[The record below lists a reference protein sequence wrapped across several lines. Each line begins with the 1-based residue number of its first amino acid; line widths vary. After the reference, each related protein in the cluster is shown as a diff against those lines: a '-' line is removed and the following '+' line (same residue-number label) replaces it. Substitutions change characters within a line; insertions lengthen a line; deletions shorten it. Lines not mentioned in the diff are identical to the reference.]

1 MAEASEEKVR
11 IKFGGAPVEYAGA
24 NKDAFRETV
33 DVVKLL
39 GKVKAKKVK
48 VESKQIVDI
57 NNATFYDALAVAEPH
72 YNIANLN
79 KLYDEDPFH
88 ASACDAKLDSVV
100 GLGYKLEYSSL
111 VKKRLEKVEK
121 KENGDEK
128 KRKLELQ
135 LDDLRDQF
143 LERIENMN
151 SQMEL
156 SEVIFNLYMNK
167 LTCGN
172 AYIEIGRTKET
183 GEPKY
188 LGFIPPENIR
198 VRKARDGFVQVEN
211 GQIVFFRNYGD
222 RETPDPFGK
231 DPNPNEII
239 HIKQHSVIDH
249 YYGVPQITS
258 AIQAMAVLKFAMQ
271 YNVDYFENKA
281 VPRYIIK
288 TRNISLDGA
297 TQAKLLNFFETN
309 VKGTSH
315 RTVLIPIMGA
325 SQDRDIVFDPVETD
339 RQEGHFIEMIKEM
352 QQFIMSRHRVPQAR
366 IGLSSA
372 ATSQA
377 ESREAEKTF
386 KETVCQPEQRF
397 LERKMN
403 RIFSELTDMFVF
415 RFEEYSLTDEDMD
428 SQIFERYARWGV
440 LVPDE
445 KRQQL
450 GLGPRR
456 DGNGSESL
464 DMLSLAKENA
474 KAAKI
479 SQAKANQKADAF
491 GTRTRDQ
498 NRAANKPDKNSQNR
512 DGRRPAGAGASP
524 NK

>member
-1 MAEASEEKVR
+1 MSEDIEEKVR
-11 IKFGGAPVEYAGA
+11 VKFGAASVEYAGA
-24 NKDAFRETV
+24 KKDTFRDTV
-33 DVVKLL
+33 DVEKLL
-39 GKVKAKKVK
+39 GKTRAKKVK
-48 VESKQIVDI
+48 AESKQIVDI
-57 NNATFYDALAVAEPH
+57 NSATFYDALSVAEPT

-111 VKKRLEKVEK
+111 IKKKLEKIEK
-121 KENGDEK
+121 KADGAEK
-128 KRKLELQ
+128 KRQMELK
-135 LDDLRDQF
+135 LDDLRDAF
-143 LERIENMN
+143 LDRIENMN

-156 SEVIFNLYMNK
+156 SEVIFNIYLNK

-172 AYIEIGRTKET
+172 AYIEVGRTKET
-183 GEPKY
+183 GEPRY

-198 VRKARDGFVQVEN
+198 VRKQRDGFVQVEK
-211 GQIVFFRNYGD
+211 GQVVFFRNFGD
-222 RETPDPFGK
+222 RETQDPFGK
-231 DPNPNEII
+231 DKNPNEII
-239 HIKQHSVIDH
+239 HIKQHSTVDH

-288 TRNISLDGA
+288 TRNISLDGP

-315 RTVLIPIMGA
+315 RTVLIPIMGS
-325 SQDRDIVFDPVETD
+325 SQDRDIVFEPVETD

-397 LERKMN
+397 LERKLN

-415 RFEEYSLTDEDMD
+415 KFEEYSLTDEDMD

-440 LVPDE
+440 TVPDE

-450 GLGPRR
+450 GWGPRR
-456 DGNGSESL
+456 DGKGSEAL
-464 DMLSLAKENA
+464 DMLSLAKANA
-474 KAAKI
+474 QASKI
-479 SQAKANQKADAF
+479 SQAKADEKADAF

-498 NRAANKPDKNSQNR
+498 NRAANKPDKNAGNR
-512 DGRRPAGAGASP
+512 DGRRPAGSGASP